1 MGKKD
6 RQRKKLREFAKLKNR
21 QRNLRKS
28 VQTLKNEVQRE
39 AKVPR
44 TSNQI
49 ALGNDKIEEINENSP
64 LLSAPSKQEEVS
76 IPKAVD
82 IDTIDAQPLHEGPK
96 LMTRPKMRSIALKE
110 NLRTRL
116 MKTILSR
123 LHNMKHVEI
132 QLCKALL
139 QILVIDQYHHCKVLP
154 AAILR

>member
-39 AKVPR
+39 AKVPG

-49 ALGNDKIEEINENSP
+49 ALGNDKIEEINENSR
-64 LLSAPSKQEEVS
+64 LLSAPNKKEEVS

-82 IDTIDAQPLHEGPK
+82 IGTIDAQPLHEGPK
-96 LMTRPKMRSIALKE
+96 
-110 NLRTRL
+110 
-116 MKTILSR
+116 
-123 LHNMKHVEI
+123 
-132 QLCKALL
+132 
-139 QILVIDQYHHCKVLP
+139 IDNSP
-154 AAILR
+154 

>member
-39 AKVPR
+39 AKVPG

-64 LLSAPSKQEEVS
+64 LLSAPNKKRRYQFR
-76 IPKAVD
+76 K
-82 IDTIDAQPLHEGPK
+82 
-96 LMTRPKMRSIALKE
+96 
-110 NLRTRL
+110 RL
-116 MKTILSR
+116 
-123 LHNMKHVEI
+123 
-132 QLCKALL
+132 
-139 QILVIDQYHHCKVLP
+139 ILVPLMHSLFTKAQN
-154 AAILR
+154 